1 MDVCGYLRRIP
12 KYNDTPVIFIT
23 DITVPNLDVINKYHC
38 QYYFSKPYDRID
50 VVGGINSVLTQT
62 DDQTSRIRVKDIQ
75 GILFHISMDEIIYV
89 CASGH
94 HKHIFTSDGDF
105 IVTNPTFESILQAA
119 GDVPQVRCH
128 KSYYF
133 NPDYIQSYDRSNS
146 LITLKLAQESIP
158 VGRKYKTIIETYQE
172 NR

>member
-1 MDVCGYLRRIP
+1 MNFLIVEDDNIQLTGLKHIIEEEYADAVVNTAST
-12 KYNDTPVIFIT
+12 YNDAITIIDSFDIDIFLL
-23 DITVPNLDVINKYHC
+23 DIDLGGGKTGLD
-38 QYYFSKPYDRID
+38 
-50 VVGGINSVLTQT
+50 
-62 DDQTSRIRVKDIQ
+62 
-75 GILFHISMDEIIYV
+75 V

-119 GDVPQVRCH
+119 GDVPLVRCH